1 MQLRSFLK
9 LKGKGVETMEKPFT
23 NVTLQTFANEGDM
36 ALIDQRWE
44 KYGPSFLKRL
54 SERGLLSYER
64 AQVWNRDSKLVRFVI
79 FRYESAESVKQCA
92 PIWREVEETIFK
104 NAGVKVIAYRGVSI
118 EYWSQENS

>member
-1 MQLRSFLK
+1 MAFLK

-92 PIWREVEETIFK
+92 PIWKEVEETIFK

>member
-1 MQLRSFLK
+1 MD
-9 LKGKGVETMEKPFT
+9 KPFT

-92 PIWREVEETIFK
+92 PIWKEVEDTIFK
-104 NAGVKVIAYRGVSI
+104 NTGVKVIAYRGVSI

>member
-1 MQLRSFLK
+1 MK
-9 LKGKGVETMEKPFT
+9 TIEKPFT

-92 PIWREVEETIFK
+92 PIWKEVEETIFK

>member
-1 MQLRSFLK
+1 MPPGFFK
-9 LKGKGVETMEKPFT
+9 VERKRCGNDRKTVYKR
-23 NVTLQTFANEGDM
+23 NLANLCNEADM

-92 PIWREVEETIFK
+92 PIWIEVEETIFK

-118 EYWSQENS
+118 EYWTQENS